1 MKTLQVRYLGV
12 FVALAGIA
20 LIILA
25 ARKTVHIAT
34 DGEKKSVSTFALTVG
49 SLLRHAEIP
58 VGQADYLDPPP
69 NHWLRNGETITL
81 DRAARIRIQDGEKVH
96 TFLSVERFP
105 ANLLAAVGIELYPG
119 DHLLYNG
126 QPVPASR
133 RLPRSPAHGLQ
144 IRRAQPIKI
153 NAGGQ
158 EKVVH
163 SNAAT
168 LGQALWQAGVSFYLQ
183 DEIAPAIETP
193 LLKPMRVDLLQ
204 SRELIVRTADTI
216 LKLRTTQSAVGLALA
231 EAGIAVQGLDYSQ
244 PALDSVLPRDGNV
257 RITRVE
263 EQVNLETE
271 ALPYETEYQ
280 PVPDLE
286 VDKQSVV
293 QGGTYGIIAR
303 RLRIRLEDG
312 KEIARQ
318 VEAEFIA
325 QEPKSRILGY
335 GTKIVPQTINISGAT
350 LTYWRAL
357 NMYAV
362 SYNPSSAGGTITASG
377 LPLQKGVAA
386 VDPAYIPLGTR
397 LFIPG
402 YGEAIA
408 ADTGGGVKGRIID
421 LGYSDH
427 DYEAWHQWVTVYF
440 MWPPPE
446 SVAWVIP

>member
-1 MKTLQVRYLGV
+1 MKTLQIRHLGAL
-12 FVALAGIA
+12 VALAGIA

-25 ARKTVHIAT
+25 ARKTVHIAI
-34 DGEKKSVSTFALTVG
+34 DGEKKSVTTYALTVG
-49 SLLRHAEIP
+49 SLLRQVEIP

-96 TFLSVERFP
+96 TFLSVEKLP
-105 ANLLAAVGIELYPG
+105 ANLLAAVGIKLYPG
-119 DHLLYNG
+119 DLLLYNG
-126 QPVPASR
+126 ETVPASR
-133 RLPRSPAHGLQ
+133 RLDRSLGHSLQ
-144 IRRAQPIKI
+144 IRRAQRIKI
-153 NAGGQ
+153 QAGGQ
-158 EKVVH
+158 EQVIH
-163 SNAAT
+163 SNATT
-168 LGQALWQAGVSFYLQ
+168 LGQALWQAGVSAYLE
-183 DEIAPAIETP
+183 DEIAPAIEAP
-193 LLKPMRVDLLQ
+193 ILKPVRVYLLRSQ
-204 SRELIVRTADTI
+204 ELKIHTADTI
-216 LKLRTTQSAVGLALA
+216 LKIRTTQPTVGLALA

-244 PALDSVLPRDGNV
+244 PALDSALPRDGN
-257 RITRVE
+257 IKIARVE

-271 ALPYETEYQ
+271 PLPFETEHQ
-280 PVPDLE
+280 PVSNLQL
-286 VDKQSVV
+286 DKQTVV
-293 QGGTYGIIAR
+293 QAGSQGIIAR

-318 VEAEFIA
+318 IEAEFIA
-325 QEPKSRILGY
+325 QEPKPRILGY

-350 LTYWRAL
+350 LNSWRAV

-362 SYNPSSAGGTITASG
+362 SYNPTSAGGTVTASG

-386 VDPAYIPLGTR
+386 VDPTYIPLGTR

-408 ADTGGGVKGRIID
+408 ADTGGGVNGRIID

-440 MWPPPE
+440 LWPPPE
-446 SVAWVIP
+446 NVAWVIP